1 MTAKTRKNLHPSAE
15 KVHFQGDA
23 GNSRE
28 QRRGQKKKKNFM
40 PAVVKSP
47 RTLSE

>member
-1 MTAKTRKNLHPSAE
+1 METQVLNLFKNSAAGPKRRGKIHPSAE

-28 QRRGQKKKKNFM
+28 QRRGQKKN
-40 PAVVKSP
+40 
-47 RTLSE
+47 